1 MQRVTSRS
9 ILPNKYRIKDLIKEI
24 PLNKQ
29 KQSGRIHYGWY
40 IVGATFMILCFNA
53 GARYA
58 FGVMFKPIIKE
69 FGWGRGEV
77 SLVFFVNMVIFAVSL
92 LIVGK
97 LYDRYGPKWV
107 VIISTIFISAG
118 FMLTSFIH
126 SIGQFFLSY
135 GILAAFGIAGTAVP
149 LMATLTSKWF
159 DKWRGFAV
167 SLSVSGNSIGQFA
180 LVPLFSFF
188 ALNYGWRSSYLYIGI
203 IMLIVNILLAVF
215 VIKGDPRHF
224 GLKPYGF
231 LETKEGGDDTQ
242 PPASSEGHTMDL
254 GLRKAMKTSAFWFFN
269 SVMFICGGGDYFA
282 TIHLIP
288 LATDYGIPA
297 MTAGNMLAWYGLMSL
312 VGVLIAGPV
321 ADFMGSKIPIILTF
335 VLRVLLFIMLIQYKN
350 EVSFYVFA
358 FAFGFT
364 HLITAPLTPILIG
377 KLYGFTYIGILTGFI
392 NTVHFLGAGFW
403 PYMAGVIF
411 DKTGSYQLAFIL
423 SAIMAFIA
431 VLAMLLVKERR
442 HLTMEAI
449 S

>member
-1 MQRVTSRS
+1 MLLDKKRR
-9 ILPNKYRIKDLIKEI
+9 E
-24 PLNKQ
+24 
-29 KQSGRIHYGWY
+29 GRIHYGWY
-40 IVGATFMILCFNA
+40 IVAASFTILCFNA

-69 FGWGRGEV
+69 FGWSRGQV
-77 SLVFFVNMVIFAVSL
+77 SLVFFVNMVVFAVSL
-92 LIVGK
+92 LIVGR

-107 VIISTIFISAG
+107 VIISTIFISTG

-126 SIGQFFLSY
+126 SIGQFFFSY

-167 SLSVSGNSIGQFA
+167 SLTVSGNSIGQFA
-180 LVPLFSFF
+180 LVPLLSYF
-188 ALNYGWRSSYLYIGI
+188 ALNFGWRASYLYIGI
-203 IMLIVNILLAVF
+203 IMLVINIVLAAL

-224 GLKPYGF
+224 GLKPFGF
-231 LETKEGGDDTQ
+231 VEAKEGDDGKE
-242 PPASSEGHTMDL
+242 PLVSSAG
-254 GLRKAMKTSAFWFFN
+254 GLQDMGLKQAMKTSSFWLFTI
-269 SVMFICGGGDYFA
+269 VMFICGGGDYFA

-288 LATDYGIPA
+288 LATDYGISP

-312 VGVLIAGPV
+312 AGVLIAGPA
-321 ADFMGSKIPIILTF
+321 ADVIGSKIPILLTF
-335 VLRVLLFIMLIQYKN
+335 VLRILLFVMLTRYKS

-358 FAFGFT
+358 LAFGFT

-377 KLYGFTYIGILTGFI
+377 KLYGFAYLGILTGFI

-403 PYMAGVIF
+403 PYLAGVIF

-423 SAIMAFIA
+423 SATMACAA
-431 VLAMLLVKERR
+431 VVAMLLIKERR
-442 HLTMEAI
+442 HFVTAAVVQEEAAP
-449 S
+449 

>member
-1 MQRVTSRS
+1 
-9 ILPNKYRIKDLIKEI
+9 LEKIKHME
-24 PLNKQ
+24 
-29 KQSGRIHYGWY
+29 RIHYGWY
-40 IVGATFMILCFNA
+40 IVAATFMILCFNA

-69 FGWGRGEV
+69 FGWGRGDV
-77 SLVFFVNMVIFAVSL
+77 SLVFFVNMVVFAASL

-107 VIISTIFISAG
+107 VIISTIFISTG
-118 FMLTSFIH
+118 FVLTAFIH
-126 SIGQFFLSY
+126 SIGQFFFSY

-167 SLSVSGNSIGQFA
+167 SLSVSGNSVGQFA

-188 ALNYGWRSSYLYIGI
+188 ALNYGWRYSYLYIGI
-203 IMLIVNILLAVF
+203 IMFVVNILLALL

-224 GLKPYGF
+224 GMKPFGFVSREEGNNERQQMVSSTGSSDDLSLKQAMA
-231 LETKEGGDDTQ
+231 T
-242 PPASSEGHTMDL
+242 SS
-254 GLRKAMKTSAFWFFN
+254 FWFFTI
-269 SVMFICGGGDYFA
+269 VMFICGGGDYFA
-282 TIHLIP
+282 TVHLIP
-288 LATDYGIPA
+288 LATDYGIPP

-312 VGVLIAGPV
+312 AGVLIVGPA
-321 ADFMGSKIPIILTF
+321 ADLMGSKIPIILTF
-335 VLRVLLFIMLIQYKN
+335 VLRVVLFIMLIQYKN
-350 EVSFYVFA
+350 EVSFFVFA

-377 KLYGFTYIGILTGFI
+377 KLYGFTHLGILTGFI

-403 PYMAGVIF
+403 PYIGGVIF

-423 SAIMAFIA
+423 SAILAGIA
-431 VLAMLLVKERR
+431 VLAMLFVKECR
-442 HLTMEAI
+442 HFYKKTVRV
-449 S
+449 

>member
-1 MQRVTSRS
+1 LDKQRRS
-9 ILPNKYRIKDLIKEI
+9 ERV
-24 PLNKQ
+24 
-29 KQSGRIHYGWY
+29 HYGWY
-40 IVGATFMILCFNA
+40 IVAASFMILCFNA

-107 VIISTIFISAG
+107 VIISTIFISTG

-126 SIGQFFLSY
+126 SIGQFFFSY

-188 ALNYGWRSSYLYIGI
+188 ALNYGWRASYLYIGI
-203 IMLIVNILLAVF
+203 IMLVVNILLAFF

-231 LETKEGGDDTQ
+231 VEEKEGGDGRQ
-242 PPASSEGHTMDL
+242 PPVSSAGSSMDM
-254 GLRKAMKTSAFWFFN
+254 GIKQAMRTSAFWFFAI
-269 SVMFICGGGDYFA
+269 VMFICGGGDYFA

-288 LATDYGIPA
+288 LATDYGISP
-297 MTAGNMLAWYGLMSL
+297 MTAGNMLALYGLMSL
-312 VGVLIAGPV
+312 AGVLIAGPV
-321 ADFMGSKIPIILTF
+321 ADLMGSKIPIILTF
-335 VLRVLLFIMLIQYKN
+335 VLRVLLFVMLIQYKN

-377 KLYGFTYIGILTGFI
+377 RLYGFTYLGILTGFI

-411 DKTGSYQLAFIL
+411 DKTGSYQLVFIL
-423 SAIMAFIA
+423 SAILAFVA
-431 VLAMLLVKERR
+431 VIAMLLVKERR
-442 HLTMEAI
+442 YFAMAVVTREDQK
-449 S
+449 

>member
-1 MQRVTSRS
+1 LDKKRRSERV
-9 ILPNKYRIKDLIKEI
+9 
-24 PLNKQ
+24 
-29 KQSGRIHYGWY
+29 HYGWY
-40 IVGATFMILCFNA
+40 IVAASFMILCFNA

-97 LYDRYGPKWV
+97 IYDRYGPKWV
-107 VIISTIFISAG
+107 VIISTIFISSG
-118 FMLTSFIH
+118 FILTSFIH
-126 SIGQFFLSY
+126 SIGQFFFSY
-135 GILAAFGIAGTAVP
+135 GVLAAFGIAGTAVP

-203 IMLIVNILLAVF
+203 IMLVVNILLALF

-231 LETKEGGDDTQ
+231 VEAKEGDDGRQ
-242 PPASSEGHTMDL
+242 PSVSSTGSSMDM
-254 GLRKAMKTSAFWFFN
+254 GIKQAMKTSAFWFFAI
-269 SVMFICGGGDYFA
+269 VMFICGGGDYFA

-288 LATDYGIPA
+288 LATDYGISP
-297 MTAGNMLAWYGLMSL
+297 MTAGNMLALYGLMSL
-312 VGVLIAGPV
+312 AGVLIAGPV
-321 ADFMGSKIPIILTF
+321 ADLIGSKIPIILTF
-335 VLRVLLFIMLIQYKN
+335 VLRVLLFVMLIQYKN

-377 KLYGFTYIGILTGFI
+377 KLYGFTYLGMLTGFI

-403 PYMAGVIF
+403 PYIAGVIF

-423 SAIMAFIA
+423 SAIMAFAA
-431 VLAMLLVKERR
+431 VVAMLLVKERR
-442 HLTMEAI
+442 YLTMAVA
-449 S
+449 SKKDGG

>member
-1 MQRVTSRS
+1 MDKKRRSERV
-9 ILPNKYRIKDLIKEI
+9 
-24 PLNKQ
+24 
-29 KQSGRIHYGWY
+29 HYGWY
-40 IVGATFMILCFNA
+40 IVAASFMILCFNA

-107 VIISTIFISAG
+107 VIISTIFISTG

-126 SIGQFFLSY
+126 SIGQFFFSY

-188 ALNYGWRSSYLYIGI
+188 ALNYGWRASYLYIGI
-203 IMLIVNILLAVF
+203 IMLVVNILLAFF

-231 LETKEGGDDTQ
+231 VEEKEGGDGRQ
-242 PPASSEGHTMDL
+242 PPVSSAGSSMDM
-254 GLRKAMKTSAFWFFN
+254 GIKQAMRTSAFWFFAI
-269 SVMFICGGGDYFA
+269 VMFICGGGDYFA

-288 LATDYGIPA
+288 LATDYGISP
-297 MTAGNMLAWYGLMSL
+297 MTAGNMLALYGLMSL
-312 VGVLIAGPV
+312 AGVLIAGPV
-321 ADFMGSKIPIILTF
+321 ADLMGSKIPIILTF
-335 VLRVLLFIMLIQYKN
+335 VLRVLLFVMLIQYKN

-377 KLYGFTYIGILTGFI
+377 RLYGFTYLGILTGFI

-411 DKTGSYQLAFIL
+411 DKTGSYQLVFIL
-423 SAIMAFIA
+423 SAILAFVA
-431 VLAMLLVKERR
+431 VIAMLLVKERR
-442 HLTMEAI
+442 YFAMAVVTREDQK
-449 S
+449 

>member
-1 MQRVTSRS
+1 MDKQRRS
-9 ILPNKYRIKDLIKEI
+9 ERV
-24 PLNKQ
+24 
-29 KQSGRIHYGWY
+29 HYGWY
-40 IVGATFMILCFNA
+40 IVAASFMILCFNA

-107 VIISTIFISAG
+107 VIISTIFISTG

-126 SIGQFFLSY
+126 SIGQFFFSY

-188 ALNYGWRSSYLYIGI
+188 ALNYGWRASYLYIGI
-203 IMLIVNILLAVF
+203 IMLVVNILLAFF

-231 LETKEGGDDTQ
+231 VEEKEGGDGRQ
-242 PPASSEGHTMDL
+242 PPVSSAGSSMDM
-254 GLRKAMKTSAFWFFN
+254 GIKQAMRTSAFWFFAI
-269 SVMFICGGGDYFA
+269 VMFICGGGDYFA

-288 LATDYGIPA
+288 LATDYGISP
-297 MTAGNMLAWYGLMSL
+297 MTAGNMLALYGLMSL
-312 VGVLIAGPV
+312 AGVLIAGPV
-321 ADFMGSKIPIILTF
+321 ADLMGSKIPIILTF
-335 VLRVLLFIMLIQYKN
+335 VLRVLLFVMLIQYKN
-350 EVSFYVFA
+350 EASFYVFA

-377 KLYGFTYIGILTGFI
+377 RLYGFTYLGILTGFI

-411 DKTGSYQLAFIL
+411 DKTGSYQLVFIL
-423 SAIMAFIA
+423 SAILAFVA
-431 VLAMLLVKERR
+431 VIAMLLVKERR
-442 HLTMEAI
+442 YFAMAVVTREDQK
-449 S
+449 

>member
-1 MQRVTSRS
+1 
-9 ILPNKYRIKDLIKEI
+9 
-24 PLNKQ
+24 LNK
-29 KQSGRIHYGWY
+29 KRRTERVHYGWY
-40 IVGATFMILCFNA
+40 IVAASFMILCFNA

-69 FGWGRGEV
+69 FGWGRGDV

-107 VIISTIFISAG
+107 VIISTIFISTG

-126 SIGQFFLSY
+126 SIGQFFFSY
-135 GILAAFGIAGTAVP
+135 GVLAAFGIAGTAVP

-188 ALNYGWRSSYLYIGI
+188 ALNYGWRASYLYIGI
-203 IMLIVNILLAVF
+203 IMLVVNILLAFF

-231 LETKEGGDDTQ
+231 VEEKEGDDGRQ
-242 PPASSEGHTMDL
+242 PPVSSAGSSMDM
-254 GLRKAMKTSAFWFFN
+254 GIKQAMRTSAFWFFAI
-269 SVMFICGGGDYFA
+269 VMFICGGGDYFA

-288 LATDYGIPA
+288 LATDYGISP
-297 MTAGNMLAWYGLMSL
+297 MTAGNMLALYGLMSL
-312 VGVLIAGPV
+312 AGVLIAGPV
-321 ADFMGSKIPIILTF
+321 ADLMGSKIPIILTF
-335 VLRVLLFIMLIQYKN
+335 VLRVLLFVMLIQYKN

-377 KLYGFTYIGILTGFI
+377 RLYGFTYLGILTGFI

-403 PYMAGVIF
+403 PYLAGVIF

-423 SAIMAFIA
+423 SAIMAFTA
-431 VLAMLLVKERR
+431 VIAMLLVKERR
-442 HLTMEAI
+442 YFAMAVVAREDQK
-449 S
+449 

>member
-1 MQRVTSRS
+1 MDKQRRS
-9 ILPNKYRIKDLIKEI
+9 ERV
-24 PLNKQ
+24 
-29 KQSGRIHYGWY
+29 HYGWY
-40 IVGATFMILCFNA
+40 IVAASFMILCFNA

-107 VIISTIFISAG
+107 VIISTIFISTG

-126 SIGQFFLSY
+126 SIGQFFFSY

-188 ALNYGWRSSYLYIGI
+188 ALNYGWRASYLYIGI
-203 IMLIVNILLAVF
+203 IMLVVNILLAFF

-231 LETKEGGDDTQ
+231 VEEKEGGDGRQ
-242 PPASSEGHTMDL
+242 PPVSSAGSSMDM
-254 GLRKAMKTSAFWFFN
+254 GIKQAMRTSAFWFFAI
-269 SVMFICGGGDYFA
+269 VMFICGGGDYFA

-288 LATDYGIPA
+288 LATDYGISP
-297 MTAGNMLAWYGLMSL
+297 MTAGNMLALYGLMSL
-312 VGVLIAGPV
+312 AGVLIAGPV
-321 ADFMGSKIPIILTF
+321 ADLMGSKIPIILTF
-335 VLRVLLFIMLIQYKN
+335 VLRVLLFVMLIQYKN

-377 KLYGFTYIGILTGFI
+377 RLYGFTYLGILTGFI

-403 PYMAGVIF
+403 PYMAGIIF
-411 DKTGSYQLAFIL
+411 DKTGSYQLVFIL
-423 SAIMAFIA
+423 SAILAFVA
-431 VLAMLLVKERR
+431 VIAMLLVKERR
-442 HLTMEAI
+442 YFAMAVVTREDQK
-449 S
+449 

>member
-1 MQRVTSRS
+1 
-9 ILPNKYRIKDLIKEI
+9 
-24 PLNKQ
+24 
-29 KQSGRIHYGWY
+29 
-40 IVGATFMILCFNA
+40 MILCFNA

-107 VIISTIFISAG
+107 VIISTIFISTG

-126 SIGQFFLSY
+126 SIGQFFFSY

-188 ALNYGWRSSYLYIGI
+188 ALNYGWRASYLYIGI
-203 IMLIVNILLAVF
+203 IMLVVNILLAFF

-231 LETKEGGDDTQ
+231 VEEKEGGDGRQ
-242 PPASSEGHTMDL
+242 PPVSSAGSSMDM
-254 GLRKAMKTSAFWFFN
+254 GIKQAMRTSAFWFFAI
-269 SVMFICGGGDYFA
+269 VMFICGGGDYFA

-288 LATDYGIPA
+288 LATDYGISP
-297 MTAGNMLAWYGLMSL
+297 MTAGNMLALYGLMSL
-312 VGVLIAGPV
+312 AGVLIAGPV
-321 ADFMGSKIPIILTF
+321 ADLMGSKIPIILTF
-335 VLRVLLFIMLIQYKN
+335 VLRVLLFVMLIQYKN

-377 KLYGFTYIGILTGFI
+377 RLYGFTYLGILTGFI

-411 DKTGSYQLAFIL
+411 DKTGSYQLVFIL
-423 SAIMAFIA
+423 SAILAFVA
-431 VLAMLLVKERR
+431 VIAMLLVKEHRYFAMAVVTR
-442 HLTMEAI
+442 EDQK
-449 S
+449 

>member
-1 MQRVTSRS
+1 LDKKRR
-9 ILPNKYRIKDLIKEI
+9 
-24 PLNKQ
+24 
-29 KQSGRIHYGWY
+29 SGRIHYGWY
-40 IVGATFMILCFNA
+40 IVASSFMILCFNA

-69 FGWGRGEV
+69 FGWGRGDV
-77 SLVFFVNMVIFAVSL
+77 SLVFFVNMVIFALSL

-107 VIISTIFISAG
+107 VIISTIFIASG
-118 FMLTSFIH
+118 FILTSFIH
-126 SIGQFFLSY
+126 SIGQFFFSY
-135 GILAAFGIAGTAVP
+135 GVLAAFGIAGTAVP

-203 IMLIVNILLAVF
+203 IMLVVNIVLALF

-231 LETKEGGDDTQ
+231 VEAKEGGDGRQT
-242 PPASSEGHTMDL
+242 PVSSAGSSMDM
-254 GLRKAMKTSAFWFFN
+254 GIKQAMRTSAFWFFAI
-269 SVMFICGGGDYFA
+269 VMFICGGGDYFA

-288 LATDYGIPA
+288 LATDYGISP
-297 MTAGNMLAWYGLMSL
+297 MTAGNMLALYGLMSL
-312 VGVLIAGPV
+312 AGVLIAGPV
-321 ADFMGSKIPIILTF
+321 ADLIGSKIPIILTF
-335 VLRVLLFIMLIQYKN
+335 VLRVLLFVMLIQYKN

-377 KLYGFTYIGILTGFI
+377 RLYGFTYLGILTGFI

-403 PYMAGVIF
+403 PYLAGVIF

-423 SAIMAFIA
+423 SAIMAFAA
-431 VLAMLLVKERR
+431 VVAMLMVRERP
-442 HLTMEAI
+442 HFAVASI
-449 S
+449 SRQDGK